1 MALNSSKMEYKV
13 ITEEHTVDLEKKVR
27 ELISIGFVPQGGI
40 AVTLDTGGMTYAT
53 KKFYQ
58 AMVREK

>member
-1 MALNSSKMEYKV
+1 MEYKV